1 MKYRI
6 LIIAA
11 LILFTGGNSFAQNR
25 AEDEKAIRNI
35 IQSLA
40 DAWTAGDGVKF
51 GEPFTEDADYVVVNG
66 LHLKGREAIAQGH
79 QRIFDT
85 IYKDTKLKTE
95 IRKIR
100 FLRPDVAVVHTQGS
114 IAKKTEA
121 FPGAPGAFP
130 GFVLSK
136 ENGKWQ
142 IVAFQN
148 TANAEIEANRK

>member
-6 LIIAA
+6 LIIGA
-11 LILFTGGNSFAQNR
+11 LILSIGGNSFAQTK

-51 GEPFTEDADYVVVNG
+51 GEPFAEDADFVVING

-85 IYKDTKLKTE
+85 IFKDTKLKTE

-100 FLRPDVAVVHTQGS
+100 FLRPDVAIVHTQGS
-114 IAKKTEA
+114 IAKKPEA
-121 FPGAPGAFP
+121 FPVVPGAFP
-130 GFVLSK
+130 SYVLSK
-136 ENGKWQ
+136 KNGKWQ

-148 TANAEIEANRK
+148 TANAESEANKK

>member
-1 MKYRI
+1 MKYQI
-6 LIIAA
+6 LIIGA
-11 LILFTGGNSFAQNR
+11 LILLIGGNSFAQNR

-40 DAWTAGDGVKF
+40 DAWTAGDGKKF
-51 GEPFTEDADYVVVNG
+51 GEPFAEDADYVVVNG

-85 IYKDTKLKTE
+85 IYKDTKLKAE

-100 FLRPDVAVVHTQGS
+100 FLRPDIAVVHTQGN

-130 GFVLSK
+130 VYILSK

-148 TANAEIEANRK
+148 TANAESEAYKK

>member
-6 LIIAA
+6 LIIGA
-11 LILFTGGNSFAQNR
+11 LILLIGGNSFAQNR

-40 DAWTAGDGVKF
+40 DAWTAGDGKKF
-51 GEPFTEDADYVVVNG
+51 GEPFAEDADYVVVNG
-66 LHLKGREAIAQGH
+66 VRLKGCEAIAQGH

-85 IYKDTKLKTE
+85 IYKDTKLKAE
-95 IRKIR
+95 ILKIR
-100 FLRPDVAVVHTQGS
+100 FLHKSVAVVHTQGS
-114 IAKKTEA
+114 IAKKPEA
-121 FPGAPGAFP
+121 FPVVPGAFP
-130 GFVLSK
+130 SFVLSK

-148 TANAEIEANRK
+148 TANAESEAYKK

>member
-6 LIIAA
+6 LIIGA
-11 LILFTGGNSFAQNR
+11 LILSIGGNSFAQTK

-40 DAWTAGDGVKF
+40 DAWTAGDGKKF
-51 GEPFTEDADYVVVNG
+51 GEPFAEDADFVVING
-66 LHLKGREAIAQGH
+66 VHLKGREAIAQGH

-85 IYKDTKLKTE
+85 IFKDTKLKTE

-100 FLRPDVAVVHTQGS
+100 FLRPDVAIVHTQGS
-114 IAKKTEA
+114 IAKKPEA
-121 FPGAPGAFP
+121 FPGVPTAFP
-130 GFVLSK
+130 SFVLSK

-142 IVAFQN
+142 IIAFQN
-148 TANAEIEANRK
+148 TANAESEAYKK